1 MISAVPDP
9 EADSPRLVWEYWNGQ
24 RWTEL
29 TVVDETRNFTESGT
43 VQFIG
48 PADMAA
54 LAKFGPTPRYWIR
67 IRLLQSPADEAPL
80 LSGVSLNAVRVI
92 QATTVQ
98 DELLGS
104 SSGSKN
110 QAFQLSRGAVFPGQQ
125 ILVREPERPTAEEE
139 ASIKDEEGADAVQLR
154 AVVDGATQVWVR
166 WHEVK
171 SLARSGARSRHY
183 TIDRITGQVRFGDGI
198 HGLIPPEGRDNIL
211 CEVYR
216 AGGGAS
222 GNQPIGAIDQ
232 LKTSIPYIAAVSN
245 PVAADGGA
253 DAETLAEVQE
263 RGPQTLRHR
272 DRAVT
277 PDDFEW
283 LARQAMGTRIARAK
297 CLPNRN
303 RDLDREPGWVTVI
316 IVPRGTERKLV
327 PSAELIR
334 AIEDDF
340 ATRSLAML
348 LGEPPARINVIG
360 PGYLPVEVSVEVR
373 PVSLPQASAVRQA
386 VLSALDT
393 FLHPLTG
400 GPDGQGWAFGR
411 DVFLSELY
419 AAFEAIPGVEHVHN
433 LQFKPTVATVPL
445 QFITEEGEEPVR
457 ASYPAGTAV
466 TVTTPNGVLRARLVE
481 PLVPGASDAMVTLFR
496 EGERIILTPKVG
508 SSDQTVE
515 TTVRSISGHVL
526 TVDSFQAHR
535 AVFSV
540 GSTVSSVDGAAA
552 SFLTVAIPPDT
563 PVSTLTVQG
572 FAPGQALVFPDRTLR
587 PLHVIGEEPDQRLG
601 LGQRLRVPE
610 FYLVYSG
617 THTVNI
623 SQI

>member
-1 MISAVPDP
+1 MISAILDS

-24 RWTEL
+24 QWTEL

-48 PADMAA
+48 PVDMAT
-54 LAKFGPTPRYWIR
+54 LAKFEPTPRYWIR

-80 LSGVSLNAVRVI
+80 LSGVFLNAVRVV

-110 QAFQLSRGAVFPGQQ
+110 QTFQLSRGAVFPGQQ

-171 SLARSGARSRHY
+171 SLSRSGARSRHY

-211 CEVYR
+211 CEVFR

-316 IVPRGTERKLV
+316 IVPRGPEKKLA

-360 PGYLPVEVSVEVR
+360 PGYLPVEVLVEVR

-433 LQFKPTVATVPL
+433 LRFKPTVATVPL
-445 QFITEEGEEPVR
+445 RFTTPVE
-457 ASYPAGTAV
+457 ASYQAGTVV
-466 TVTTPNGVLRARLVE
+466 TVSTPNGILIARLVE
-481 PLVPGASDAMVTLFR
+481 PLVHGSFDAMVTLFR
-496 EGERIILTPKVG
+496 EGEHVVLTPKDG
-508 SSDQTVE
+508 SSDQAIE
-515 TTVRSISGHVL
+515 TIVRGISGHAL
-526 TVDSFQAHR
+526 MVDSFQAQR
-535 AVFSV
+535 AVFPV
-540 GSTVSSVDGAAA
+540 GSTLTSVDGAAA
-552 SFLTVAIPPDT
+552 SFLTVAIPPDE

-572 FAPGQALVFPDRTLR
+572 FAPGQALVFTDQTSRL
-587 PLHVIGEEPDQRLG
+587 LQVIGEEPDQRLD

-617 THTVNI
+617 MHTVAI

>member
-1 MISAVPDP
+1 MIAGVSAPD
-9 EADSPRLVWEYWNGQ
+9 AASPRLIWEYWNGRQ
-24 RWTEL
+24 WTEL
-29 TVVDETRNFTESGT
+29 AVVDETRNFTESGA

-48 PADMAA
+48 PPDMAA
-54 LAKFGPTPRYWIR
+54 LAKFEPTPRFWIR
-67 IRLLQSPADEAPL
+67 VRLVHSPADEAPL
-80 LSGVSLNAVRVI
+80 LSGVFLNAVRVV
-92 QATTVQ
+92 QATTIRH
-98 DELLGS
+98 ELLGS

-110 QAFQLSRGAVFPGQQ
+110 QVFRLSKGAVFPGQQ
-125 ILVREPERPTAEEE
+125 ILVRERERPTAEEE
-139 ASIKDEEGADAVQLR
+139 ARIKDEEGGDAVQLR
-154 AVVDGATQVWVR
+154 TGADGATHVWVR

-171 SLARSGARSRHY
+171 SLNRSGAHSRHY
-183 TIDRITGQVRFGDGI
+183 TIDRISGQVHFGDGS

-222 GNQPIGAIDQ
+222 GNQSAGAINQ

-253 DAETLAEVQE
+253 DAETPREVEQ

-272 DRAVT
+272 ERAVT

-283 LARQAMGTRIARAK
+283 LARQAMGTQIARAK

-303 RDLDREPGWVTVI
+303 RNLDRDPGWVTLI
-316 IVPRGTERKLV
+316 IVPRGTEKRLV

-334 AIEDDF
+334 AIADDF
-340 ATRSLAML
+340 ATRSLATL

-360 PGYLPVEVSVEVR
+360 PGYLPVEVAVEVR

-386 VLSALDT
+386 VLSALER
-393 FLHPLTG
+393 FMHPLLG

-411 DVFLSELY
+411 DVYLSELH
-419 AAFEAIPGVEHVHN
+419 AAFEAIPGVEHVHS
-433 LQFKPTVATVPL
+433 LRFKPTVATVPL
-445 QFITEEGEEPVR
+445 RFTMPVA
-457 ASYPAGTAV
+457 ASYPVGTAV
-466 TVTTPNGVLRARLVE
+466 TVTTPSGALRARLVE
-481 PLVPGASDAMVTLFR
+481 PLVRGASAAMVTLFR
-496 EGERIILTPKVG
+496 EGERITLTPKGG
-508 SSDQTVE
+508 SRDQAVE
-515 TTVRSISGHVL
+515 TIVRSISGHSL
-526 TVDSFQAHR
+526 TVDSFQAYR
-535 AVFSV
+535 TVFPV
-540 GSTVSSVDGAAA
+540 GSTVTSVDGASA
-552 SFLTVAIPPDT
+552 SFLTVAILRHES
-563 PVSTLTVQG
+563 VSALTVQG
-572 FAPGQALVFPDRTLR
+572 FAPGQELFFPDQKSHTLQ
-587 PLHVIGEEPDQRLG
+587 VIGEEPEQRLD

>member
-1 MISAVPDP
+1 MTSAVPNP
-9 EADSPRLVWEYWNGQ
+9 QVDSPRLVWEYWNGQ

-54 LAKFGPTPRYWIR
+54 LAKFEPTPHYWIR
-67 IRLLQSPADEAPL
+67 VRLLHSPPDGAPL
-80 LSGVSLNAVRVI
+80 LSGVFLNAVRVV

-98 DELLGS
+98 NELLGS
-104 SSGSKN
+104 SGGGKN

-139 ASIKDEEGADAVQLR
+139 ASIKAEEGEDAVQLR
-154 AVVDGATQVWVR
+154 AMVDGATQVWVR

-183 TIDRITGQVRFGDGI
+183 TIDRITGQVRFGDGL

-216 AGGGAS
+216 SGGGAS
-222 GNQPIGAIDQ
+222 GNQPTGAINQ
-232 LKTSIPYIAAVSN
+232 LKTSIPYVAAVNN

-316 IVPRGTERKLV
+316 IVPRGTEKKLV

-340 ATRSLAML
+340 ATHSLATL
-348 LGEPPARINVIG
+348 RGEPPARINVIG
-360 PGYLPVEVSVEVR
+360 PGYLPVEVVVEVR
-373 PVSLPQASAVRQA
+373 PVSLPQAGAIRQA

-433 LQFKPTVATVPL
+433 LQFKPTVATMPL
-445 QFITEEGEEPVR
+445 RFTTPVEASYQAGIVVR
-457 ASYPAGTAV
+457 A
-466 TVTTPNGVLRARLVE
+466 TTPQGALTARLME
-481 PLVPGASDAMVTLFR
+481 PLVPGTSDAMVALFR
-496 EGERIILTPKVG
+496 EGERIILTPKG
-508 SSDQTVE
+508 SSSDQVVE

-526 TVDSFQAHR
+526 TVDSFQAQR
-535 AVFSV
+535 TVFSV
-540 GSTVSSVDGAAA
+540 GSTVASVDGAAA
-552 SFLTVAIPPDT
+552 SFLTAAIPPDT
-563 PVSTLTVQG
+563 PVSTLAVQG
-572 FAPGQALVFPDRTLR
+572 FAPGQALVFPDRTFH
-587 PLHVIGEEPDQRLG
+587 PLQAIGEEPDQRLD

>member
-1 MISAVPDP
+1 MISAVTAS

-54 LAKFGPTPRYWIR
+54 LAKFEPTPHYWIR
-67 IRLLQSPADEAPL
+67 VRLLHSPPDETPL
-80 LSGVSLNAVRVI
+80 LSGVSLNAVRVV

-110 QAFQLSRGAVFPGQQ
+110 QAFRLSRGAVFPGQQ

-316 IVPRGTERKLV
+316 IVPRGTRKE
-327 PSAELIR
+327 AR
-334 AIEDDF
+334 AF
-340 ATRSLAML
+340 R
-348 LGEPPARINVIG
+348 
-360 PGYLPVEVSVEVR
+360 
-373 PVSLPQASAVRQA
+373 
-386 VLSALDT
+386 
-393 FLHPLTG
+393 
-400 GPDGQGWAFGR
+400 
-411 DVFLSELY
+411 
-419 AAFEAIPGVEHVHN
+419 
-433 LQFKPTVATVPL
+433 
-445 QFITEEGEEPVR
+445 
-457 ASYPAGTAV
+457 
-466 TVTTPNGVLRARLVE
+466 
-481 PLVPGASDAMVTLFR
+481 GA
-496 EGERIILTPKVG
+496 
-508 SSDQTVE
+508 
-515 TTVRSISGHVL
+515 
-526 TVDSFQAHR
+526 DSRHR
-535 AVFSV
+535 
-540 GSTVSSVDGAAA
+540 
-552 SFLTVAIPPDT
+552 
-563 PVSTLTVQG
+563 
-572 FAPGQALVFPDRTLR
+572 R
-587 PLHVIGEEPDQRLG
+587 
-601 LGQRLRVPE
+601 RLRHAQP
-610 FYLVYSG
+610 G
-617 THTVNI
+617 DAPR
-623 SQI
+623 